1 MVRTKINGMDALA
14 YKRKALKEDYPHNL
28 ILSSIGIW
36 ELDPP
41 AAYTPEILAGIEYA
55 IGTLS
60 HREQNLLHLRYKERK
75 TLKEIGGF
83 FGVSQE
89 RVRQIERAAL
99 RHLRKPD
106 RWQLITN
113 GISWVEGLK

>member
-14 YKRKALKEDYPHNL
+14 YKRKVLEEDYPHNL
-28 ILSSIGIW
+28 ILSAIWIW
-36 ELDPP
+36 ELEPP
-41 AAYTPEILAGIEYA
+41 IAYTPEILARIEYA

-89 RVRQIERAAL
+89 RVRQIERDAL

-106 RWQLITN
+106 RWQLIVN
-113 GISWVEGLK
+113 GIKE